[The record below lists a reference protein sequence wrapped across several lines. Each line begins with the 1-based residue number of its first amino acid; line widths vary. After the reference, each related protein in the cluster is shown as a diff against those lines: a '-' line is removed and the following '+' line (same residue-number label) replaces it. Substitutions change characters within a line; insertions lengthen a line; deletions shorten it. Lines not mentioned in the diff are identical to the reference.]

1 MKLQIWLK
9 DSSFLNRNTQTT
21 QTYHRPELPPSIT
34 SENLMVGKNDLF
46 FLDGSFSAAIVKL
59 RGVHMYVYIYI
70 QIWQNIVWERESYI
84 CSYIY
89 IYLHTHIIQKQTH
102 THTLAQLHFHSYKKL
117 VQFVCLNLQHLSN
130 HLAGGWNRW
139 SRMGTFEA
147 ACRKLGHQSSAV
159 DGVGDVPLME
169 SWSV

>member
-1 MKLQIWLK
+1 
-9 DSSFLNRNTQTT
+9 
-21 QTYHRPELPPSIT
+21 
-34 SENLMVGKNDLF
+34 MVGKDDLF
-46 FLDGSFSAAIVKL
+46 FGGDGSFSAAMLNLGGTYICI
-59 RGVHMYVYIYI
+59 YIYTDMTKHSMR
-70 QIWQNIVWERESYI
+70 ERVIYVV
-84 CSYIY
+84 IY

-102 THTLAQLHFHSYKKL
+102 THTHTLAQLHFHSYKNL

-169 SWSV
+169 VDLFRMFFSDLGG